1 VNLGEYDDFASFIA
15 KYLFIA
21 GIGVNNQVIGLDEGV
36 LDIGTSIHKW
46 DILRVRR
53 LIVNLIWTPIAIV
66 LMWLF
71 LTTPW
76 IFFLVSLPG
85 LVSFSVGLML
95 SVVVQVHS
103 ELGWSSRLPAE
114 IPSREKI
121 RRTRWWHLI
130 IMIPLGILI
139 AFVINFGMQWLHLFS
154 PIGLWIV
161 FILTAGFVIFILGAL
176 IVGFW
181 PLLFTQLYWEH
192 KEGRIIVKQ
201 GNYWVGK
208 TV

>member
-1 VNLGEYDDFASFIA
+1 M
-15 KYLFIA
+15 
-21 GIGVNNQVIGLDEGV
+21 NNQVIGLDEGIPV
-36 LDIGTSIHKW
+36 FDASTYRW

-53 LIVNLIWTPIAIV
+53 LIFNLIWTPIAIV

-95 SVVVQVHS
+95 SVVVQVHH
-103 ELGWSSRLPAE
+103 ELGWSSRLLAK
-114 IPSREKI
+114 IPYREKI
-121 RRTRWWHLI
+121 RRIRWWHLI
-130 IMIPLGILI
+130 IMIPLGILFT
-139 AFVINFGMQWLHLFS
+139 FVINFGIQWLHLFS
-154 PIGLWIV
+154 PIGLWIL
-161 FILTAGFVIFILGAL
+161 FILSAGFVIFILGAL

-181 PLLFTQLYWEH
+181 PLLFTQLYWER
-192 KEGRIIVKQ
+192 KEGKIIVKH

-208 TV
+208 GA